1 MDISLINLAI
11 GLVLMLVAIGIF
23 HIFRVNV
30 AQSTIIAAT
39 RMVVQMF
46 LIGIYLKYLFEWN
59 NAYINVAWVLIMAM
73 VAASTAI
80 GRTGLRAR
88 LMFLPICVAFTATAF
103 VIGLYFL
110 IFVLRLGNP
119 FDARYFIPTMGIL
132 LGNMLGVNVMGLNTY
147 YSQLIREQGLY
158 HYMIGNGAT
167 IKEAVC
173 PFIRE
178 ALEKAFA
185 PAIANMAV
193 MGLVALPG
201 TMIGQILGG
210 SSPEVAIKYQIM
222 IVVITFCAS
231 VISLVL
237 TIRMSFHFTFDTFG
251 RLKSIKKAS
260 N

>member
-1 MDISLINLAI
+1 
-11 GLVLMLVAIGIF
+11 
-23 HIFRVNV
+23 
-30 AQSTIIAAT
+30 
-39 RMVVQMF
+39 
-46 LIGIYLKYLFEWN
+46 
-59 NAYINVAWVLIMAM
+59 
-73 VAASTAI
+73 
-80 GRTGLRAR
+80 
-88 LMFLPICVAFTATAF
+88 
-103 VIGLYFL
+103 
-110 IFVLRLGNP
+110 
-119 FDARYFIPTMGIL
+119 
-132 LGNMLGVNVMGLNTY
+132 
-147 YSQLIREQGLY
+147 
-158 HYMIGNGAT
+158 MIGNGAT

-251 RLKSIKKAS
+251 RLKSIKKTS

>member
-1 MDISLINLAI
+1 
-11 GLVLMLVAIGIF
+11 
-23 HIFRVNV
+23 
-30 AQSTIIAAT
+30 
-39 RMVVQMF
+39 
-46 LIGIYLKYLFEWN
+46 
-59 NAYINVAWVLIMAM
+59 
-73 VAASTAI
+73 
-80 GRTGLRAR
+80 
-88 LMFLPICVAFTATAF
+88 
-103 VIGLYFL
+103 
-110 IFVLRLGNP
+110 
-119 FDARYFIPTMGIL
+119 MGIL

-222 IVVITFCAS
+222 IVVSKAVLHVITNICEKLLA
-231 VISLVL
+231 VLYQNQGISLVL